1 MASTLIDW
9 VMHLDTHLGALAAS
23 HGALVYL
30 VLFAVIF
37 IETGVVILPFLP
49 GDSLLFVGGALAA
62 QGTFRLPILIPVLII
77 AAIAGD
83 GANYAVGSLM
93 RKKVADGHRLR
104 LIKPEYLERTK
115 GFFERHGRKTIVLAR
130 FVPIV
135 RTFAPFVAA
144 LGSMS
149 YRTFLAYNV
158 IGGVAWVAALVA
170 AGYAF
175 GNLPWVGD
183 HLTLVLLGIVA
194 LSLMPGLIGWLRER
208 SGKTALKNAP

>member
-1 MASTLIDW
+1 MLDTLIDW

-208 SGKTALKNAP
+208 SGKTTLKNTP

>member
-37 IETGVVILPFLP
+37 IETGIVILPFLP

-194 LSLMPGLIGWLRER
+194 LSLMPGLIGWIRER
-208 SGKTALKNAP
+208 SGKTTLKNTP

>member
-1 MASTLIDW
+1 MLDTVIDW

-62 QGTFRLPILIPVLII
+62 QGTFRLTILIPVLII

-104 LIKPEYLERTK
+104 LVKPEYLERTK

-183 HLTLVLLGIVA
+183 HLTLVLLAIVA

-208 SGKTALKNAP
+208 SGKTTLKNTP